1 MPSALVQDT
10 SRIKLCWLFLCD
22 LCTSW
27 VSHKLSKHR
36 LQFRILCSGTFTVLA
51 TCTIRGASTPT
62 SFYLVHAITRHTH
75 PPMESTGQF
84 WKRSV
89 QQSCVS
95 HSSDSKGV
103 IVKHLLTSRESS
115 SMKSTPFRS
124 VPPDRL
130 TIGFL
135 ASSATKRLATEL
147 CDVVGA
153 WPRHCTS
160 GPGTEK
166 HELHKSTVYPLDLMS
181 GCWRRVVHVTRPNL
195 FIGGMN

>member
-1 MPSALVQDT
+1 MCVAQQ
-10 SRIKLCWLFLCD
+10 RF
-22 LCTSW
+22 
-27 VSHKLSKHR
+27 
-36 LQFRILCSGTFTVLA
+36 Q
-51 TCTIRGASTPT
+51 RGDCEA
-62 SFYLVHAITRHTH
+62 FADV
-75 PPMESTGQF
+75 
-84 WKRSV
+84 
-89 QQSCVS
+89 
-95 HSSDSKGV
+95 KGEL
-103 IVKHLLTSRESS
+103 IDE
-115 SMKSTPFRS
+115 STPFRS

-130 TIGFL
+130 TFCFL